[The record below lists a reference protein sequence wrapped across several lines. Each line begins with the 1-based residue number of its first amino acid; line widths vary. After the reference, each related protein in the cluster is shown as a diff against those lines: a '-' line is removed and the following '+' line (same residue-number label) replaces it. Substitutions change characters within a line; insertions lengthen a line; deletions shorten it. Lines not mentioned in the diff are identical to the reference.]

1 MPPGSLLT
9 SLLDNKLDSDP
20 MINNETFPLEANS
33 PIDPPLNSATNQ
45 PSFLSNNMLNQEE
58 GNTKDKESFDNSD
71 EIIVDSDNL
80 SIISQP
86 PSSHE
91 TEENDD
97 SESTT
102 PIVMNKRYHGY
113 QYSGGINLSTSKS
126 SNGLVESIT
135 HSTLS
140 SYNESIKTNEEIIR
154 EAIDDDMNY
163 NDVPVFTID
172 SDEKS
177 NEKEKSKKEDDSG
190 YFGASIFVKD
200 VQCLLPINKNL
211 AKDYT

>member
-1 MPPGSLLT
+1 MNPQPGHPSYLNN
-9 SLLDNKLDSDP
+9 DIINPDEE
-20 MINNETFPLEANS
+20 MNNGINNKK
-33 PIDPPLNSATNQ
+33 
-45 PSFLSNNMLNQEE
+45 SNEK
-58 GNTKDKESFDNSD
+58 NTSINNSD
-71 EIIVDSDNL
+71 DIIVESDNL

-140 SYNESIKTNEEIIR
+140 SYNDSAQTNEEIIR
-154 EAIDDDMNY
+154 EAIDDEMNY
-163 NDVPVFTID
+163 DVPVFTIE
-172 SDEKS
+172 DEEKR
-177 NEKEKSKKEDDSG
+177 NENEQSKKEDDSG
-190 YFGASIFVKD
+190 YFGASIFIKD
-200 VQCLLPINKNL
+200 VQCLLPINKKL